1 VGPETPGLIPALRER
16 SKESLVFRSP
26 TLVTAIVA
34 VTALAGTPAPADP
47 PSGLTLDRTEKH
59 QPIDGFGYSI
69 AFQRS
74 SLVHN
79 LSADKR
85 EAALDLLLGRANGA
99 APSIL
104 RLGIG
109 SSATNPYDSM
119 LSIQPTDPG
128 GPTATPNYTWDG
140 WDGGQVWYTK
150 EAQERGIDR
159 FYADAWS
166 APGYM
171 KDNGTDTN
179 GGALCGLQDVTCA
192 GGDWREAYARYLVQ
206 YARFYKREGIKID
219 ELGFTNEPDWTTSY
233 ASMRFTPAQAAE
245 FVKVL
250 GPIAKKAGV
259 NVACCD
265 SFGWQQSDAYA
276 QAIEADPEARRYL
289 DLFTGHGYASPS
301 DHPLPT
307 TARTWM
313 SEWGPS
319 SVEDGW
325 NEAWDSGR
333 GTDGIALAERIHDT
347 LSLANSSAFIF
358 WLGSSRGGTAAL
370 MQIDDANNAYH
381 VSSRLYAFAAYSRF
395 IRPNAARIGIDSA
408 QDGLKVSAYRNADGT
423 EVVEILN
430 TTNATVKIPINL
442 KRPTAYVTD
451 STHQVERVPGVV
463 SKRGPR
469 TTVNLAPRS
478 LTTLVSNELRR
489 A

>member
-1 VGPETPGLIPALRER
+1 MLRSPAL
-16 SKESLVFRSP
+16 VA
-26 TLVTAIVA
+26 AIVT
-34 VTALAGTPAPADP
+34 VTALAGTPAHAAP
-47 PSGLTLDRTEKH
+47 PSGLTVDRTERH

-79 LSADKR
+79 LSEDKR
-85 EAALDLLLGRANGA
+85 EEALDLLLDRETGA

-109 SSATNPYDSM
+109 SSATNPYDWM

-128 GPTATPNYTWDG
+128 GPTATPNYVWDG

-150 EAQERGIDR
+150 EARKRGIDR

-166 APGYM
+166 APAYM

-179 GGALCGLQDVTCA
+179 GGALCGLQGATCA
-192 GGDWREAYARYLVQ
+192 SGDWREAYARYLVQ
-206 YARFYKREGIKID
+206 YAKFYRQEGIRID

-245 FVKVL
+245 FLKVL
-250 GPIAKKAGV
+250 GPIAQRAGV
-259 NVACCD
+259 DVACCD
-265 SFGWQQSDAYA
+265 SYGWQQSDAYA

-289 DLFTGHGYASPS
+289 DIFTGHGYASPA
-301 DHPLPT
+301 DRPLPT

-313 SEWGPS
+313 SEWAPS
-319 SVEDGW
+319 SVADGW
-325 NEAWDSGR
+325 NAAWDSGK

-347 LSLANSSAFIF
+347 LALADSSAFIF

-370 MQIDDANNAYH
+370 MQVDDANNAYQ

-395 IRPNAARIGIDSA
+395 IRPRAVRIGV
-408 QDGLKVSAYRNADGT
+408 DGAPDGVKVSAYRNADGT

-430 TTNATVKIPINL
+430 TTNAAVRTGINL

-451 STHQVERVPGVV
+451 STRNLAKAPGVV
-463 SKRGPR
+463 SKRGPH
-469 TTVNLAPRS
+469 TTIDLAPRS
-478 LTTLVSNELRR
+478 LTTLVGRHPGR
-489 A
+489 G